1 MGSAVIPI
9 LMGAGVGAA
18 ASAITGGDPLKG
30 ALLGGLTGGI
40 AGPVGGLLGGA
51 EAGPTAGLLGG
62 AEAGTTAG
70 LLGGGARMGA
80 AILPEVE
87 SGAALA
93 ARNFR
98 MPNPSTAALFGPEA
112 TAASQTA
119 KILPQTT
126 TSTVPKQ
133 SFSGIWSAVE
143 GEPAGFG
150 QRLGNYLVQNPELSA
165 AGISGLANMMFNK
178 PQQQYRPE
186 PYTGVLTKYKFDP
199 LQYRPT
205 YGFADGGLADSRIA
219 TPQNTDLF
227 AQTPL
232 RQPNYIGPIQ
242 MQSGAGVINPPPTA
256 DQGIGAIPIRQGFKA
271 GGRLGGYSDGG
282 SLLRGPGDGMSDSI
296 PARIGAKQPARL
308 ADGEF
313 VVPADVVSNLGNGS
327 TDAGAKQLYAMMDRV
342 RMASTGTKKQAKEI
356 KACKILPA

>member
-1 MGSAVIPI
+1 MGAALIPM
-9 LMGAGVGAA
+9 LVGAGVGAA
-18 ASAITGGDPLKG
+18 SSAITGGDPLKG
-30 ALLGGLTGGI
+30 ALLGGITGGI

-51 EAGPTAGLLGG
+51 EAGTAAGLGASEVGALTGAAGTAAEESAALNLARNRALAPDTAGAFGGSQGLNYLGLQNGATPQATNLL
-62 AEAGTTAG
+62 AKTTA
-70 LLGGGARMGA
+70 
-80 AILPEVE
+80 
-87 SGAALA
+87 
-93 ARNFR
+93 
-98 MPNPSTAALFGPEA
+98 
-112 TAASQTA
+112 
-119 KILPQTT
+119 
-126 TSTVPKQ
+126 STVPKQ
-133 SFSGIWSAVE
+133 SFSGIWSAAE
-143 GEPAGFG
+143 GEPAEFG
-150 QRLGNYLVQNPELSA
+150 QRLGNYLVQNPVLSA
-165 AGISGLANMMFNK
+165 AGTSGLANMMFNT

-242 MQSGAGVINPPPTA
+242 MPSGAGVINPPPTA

-296 PARIGAKQPARL
+296 PARIGVKQPARL

-342 RMASTGTKKQAKEI
+342 RIASTGTKKQAKEI
-356 KACKILPA
+356 NACKILPA